1 MPDAKTSFATNI
13 PESIRSDPEK
23 ARSVGAIFLF
33 RITGEE
39 GGQWTVN
46 LKDELGVTEGD
57 QGNAECT
64 IEVSNEV
71 WRQMTENPASAMQL
85 YFDGKLRVSGNAM
98 LAMKLQAVIS

>member
-1 MPDAKTSFATNI
+1 MPDAKISFSTNI
-13 PESIRSDPEK
+13 PESIRNDPEK
-23 ARSVGAIFLF
+23 ARAVGAIFLF

-39 GGQWTVN
+39 GGVWTVN

-57 QGNAECT
+57 GGSSECT

-71 WRQMTENPASAMQL
+71 WRQMTENPASAMQF